1 MNVQTVKL
9 PLLKDIIKTI
19 NKIEKQALI

>member
-1 MNVQTVKL
+1 MNVQTEKL

>member
-1 MNVQTVKL
+1 MNVQSLKL

-19 NKIEKQALI
+19 NKIEKYAMI